1 MLRGEVESVDTDDP
15 AAFRDAYRDLLVS
28 TIERIGPATV
38 TDRSGVDE
46 SVIEA
51 IRSGESPTVSL
62 TDAAAILAADEE
74 RPDADSIAAEARE
87 ILLMGMSSAVLD
99 VEALASGIDDAM
111 EPKEI
116 QGKVEGRHSMTLD
129 EYATLQAYIEGRKR

>member
-1 MLRGEVESVDTDDP
+1 MLRGESESVDTDDP

-28 TIERIGPATV
+28 TIERVGPTTV

-51 IRSGESPTVSL
+51 IVDNESPTISL
-62 TDAAAILAADEE
+62 TDAAAILATDEE
-74 RPDADSIAAEARE
+74 RPDAESIAAEARE

-99 VEALASGIDDAM
+99 VEALASGINDTM

-116 QGKVEGRHSMTLD
+116 QAKVEGRHPMTLE
-129 EYATLQAYIEGRKR
+129 EYATLEAYIEERKR